1 LDTVNKEVLSFLFK
15 GELPSQDA
23 TRVLPAREQKREK
36 VQLSKEEFGSSSPN
50 QQTNQTQQPKI
61 VETIVRTERKIGRNE
76 QVTIKHVLSGEN
88 KSVKYKQAIPLIEK
102 GDWVL
107 VV

>member
-1 LDTVNKEVLSFLFK
+1 VNKEVLSFLFK

-36 VQLSKEEFGSSSPN
+36 VQLSKEEYGGGATSP
-50 QQTNQTQQPKI
+50 QAGLTPQPKI

-76 QVTIKHVLSGEN
+76 QVTIKHIMSGEN

-107 VV
+107 VE

>member
-1 LDTVNKEVLSFLFK
+1 
-15 GELPSQDA
+15 
-23 TRVLPAREQKREK
+23 
-36 VQLSKEEFGSSSPN
+36 
-50 QQTNQTQQPKI
+50 

-88 KSVKYKQAIPLIEK
+88 KTVKYKQAIPLIDK

-107 VV
+107 VE